1 MFWQRLITPILL
13 CESALAQDL
22 LTKLR
27 TEGLDEF
34 ADKVERD
41 PRFNTVGSDLVV
53 YAPTNSGVSGPAL
66 RRRDDDDDDA
76 ARILAELGLSFTN
89 EIAPGRGIPPEDD
102 DASSG
107 DDDRRKFIRDVQT
120 GGSALI
126 SYLDDPDYANLPE
139 GRNQSIVE
147 KPSGSGSRPF
157 VYSGLGA
164 SVQVVGDDIPFDN
177 GVIRPIDGDLTL
189 PENISSTIPYL
200 GVDSF
205 HGLVKKCGLLSELDS
220 TPGLTLLAP
229 DNNAFKNSSHWSE
242 DELVRLIKR
251 HTLVDFPAYT
261 PLLKDGLVYTTLA
274 GGKVKVSVRDDV
286 VYLNGAKILK
296 GDTIVTNGVVH
307 VIDKLLD
314 TSSISSRPTP
324 VTGAGPALME
334 ALSRKV
340 LASSFVGVVAAT
352 RYLHPAI
359 PLEIPAAMR
368 PVPSPQSALQHPGTG
383 AAVSAVRADGAAMH
397 VHWESGEK
405 AKGQGAAR
413 AERGH
418 AAHGCGDGQGS
429 EGVAGDLPPLD
440 SIISDAIW
448 SGEEGINWNIQLS
461 HSTQQETDNSSR
473 PFHFLGDGE
482 LPDLGPIG
490 GDTPSDDFQNV
501 DARNRMSVEASA
513 SPTIPFERL
522 SLDQRPDHSTQL
534 IGFSN
539 ESDPF
544 SLQHFPYNNVDEV
557 DFFRV
562 TYRKFSP
569 RTSSRNNGSSE
580 YPPLH
585 FLQSQTGTAI
595 EARRIVDGC
604 MSSNDDREELEK
616 LVDVNTGVA
625 LVRLYFK
632 FIFESLPILSRSVV
646 LPDEHAFVM
655 EASTGLLAGIYALAL
670 PFTPWDEKLCL
681 PGAYSKPNV
690 DSLWQISY
698 TCLQKELHFPRLSTI
713 QIFLLLLN
721 QMPFDTAVVESPFVW
736 SLASSMLAMS
746 QSLGLN
752 VDPTGWNVPTWEAR
766 LRRRLWWAVVVEHT
780 WRSVTHGRSSM
791 LCDDDWDV
799 SPLTQEDFI
808 VDASVGSLNDMSHQ
822 LPDYF
827 MHLCSLTQIANSI
840 CRQFF
845 SLRAVS
851 RPQLL
856 DSLIEQARGPRQQ
869 LLDWLENLP
878 ESLQIKQETQEEA
891 TDDSV
896 KSHGSLYV
904 AYYTTHIL
912 VLRALLRPIINSSTN
927 LDHLQPSVGTV
938 LQASRGLIQTV
949 IKFIRGLDARHQSA
963 FWPAYTRHCLSYPG
977 LFCYMLCLQ
986 QREPHMA
993 SFDQGLLATWRKTLR
1008 TRVQS
1013 WPLLRFAIVKVDAIY
1028 WKKLH

>member
-307 VIDKLLD
+307 VIDKAYSGHWSWACPD
-314 TSSISSRPTP
+314 GSSFQE
-324 VTGAGPALME
+324 GAGIQLC
-334 ALSRKV
+334 R
-340 LASSFVGVVAAT
+340 
-352 RYLHPAI
+352 
-359 PLEIPAAMR
+359 
-368 PVPSPQSALQHPGTG
+368 
-383 AAVSAVRADGAAMH
+383 
-397 VHWESGEK
+397 SG
-405 AKGQGAAR
+405 
-413 AERGH
+413 
-418 AAHGCGDGQGS
+418 GDGQGS